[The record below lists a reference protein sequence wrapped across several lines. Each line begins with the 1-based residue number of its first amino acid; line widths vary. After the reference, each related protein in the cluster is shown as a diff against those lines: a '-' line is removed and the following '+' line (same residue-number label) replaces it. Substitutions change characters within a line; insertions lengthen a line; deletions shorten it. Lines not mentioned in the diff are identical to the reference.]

1 MLSRVASRL
10 LRQPQCRHIST
21 TLLPDEVEMLRKTCW
36 DFAESELKPIA
47 GDVDKHS
54 KYPAD
59 QVIIRD
65 EPLNLIGAY
74 FEDTKYK

>member
-1 MLSRVASRL
+1 
-10 LRQPQCRHIST
+10 
-21 TLLPDEVEMLRKTCW
+21 MLRKTCW